1 VRLPGV
7 VVAFADTPSIY
18 VSTIDLYA
26 TSRDILRMT
35 EPTRHSPIDDAQ
47 GIAFSVTM
55 AGLGIHILNHMGF
68 VTGQTTGLA
77 VLIAHLT
84 GLPFP
89 AVYFAVTL
97 PFLALAWVRLGAH
110 FALKTLII
118 TAALSALVALLPGW
132 MELGRIEPA
141 LAALIIGLLFGIAAL
156 AAIRH
161 GGSFGG
167 LSVLWIELQDR
178 TGFKAGHAQ
187 LISDALI
194 FAAAA
199 LILPWDKLLYSF
211 LGASV
216 FALFLA
222 VNHRRDRYVAA

>member
-1 VRLPGV
+1 MPDRPDQL
-7 VVAFADTPSIY
+7 ADRP
-18 VSTIDLYA
+18 
-26 TSRDILRMT
+26 
-35 EPTRHSPIDDAQ
+35 RHSAVDDAQ
-47 GIAFSVTM
+47 GIAFGVTM
-55 AGLGIHILNHMGF
+55 AALGMHILTHMGF
-68 VTGQTTGLA
+68 VTGQTAGLA
-77 VLIAHLT
+77 VLIAHMT

-97 PFLALAWVRLGAH
+97 PFLVLAWWRIGAR
-110 FALKTLII
+110 FALKTLVI
-118 TAALSALVALLPGW
+118 TAALSALVALLPRW
-132 MELGRIEPA
+132 LELGEIEPA
-141 LAALIIGLLFGIAAL
+141 LAALLIGLLFGIAAL

-178 TGFKAGHAQ
+178 TGFRAGHAQ

-194 FAAAA
+194 FAVAA
-199 LILPWDKLLYSF
+199 LILPFDKLVYSF
-211 LGASV
+211 AGAAV

>member
-1 VRLPGV
+1 MHDSTAQL
-7 VVAFADTPSIY
+7 A
-18 VSTIDLYA
+18 VSSA
-26 TSRDILRMT
+26 
-35 EPTRHSPIDDAQ
+35 RHTALDDAQ

-55 AGLGIHILNHMGF
+55 AGLGIHILTHMGF

-89 AVYFAVTL
+89 AVYFAVSL
-97 PFLALAWVRLGAH
+97 PFLAVAWRRMGAR
-110 FALKTLII
+110 FALKTLLI
-118 TAALSALVALLPGW
+118 TAALSGLVALLPNW
-132 MELGRIEPA
+132 IELGRIEPA
-141 LAALIIGLLFGIAAL
+141 LAAVIFGLLFGIAAL

-187 LISDALI
+187 LLSDALI

-199 LILPWDKLLYSF
+199 LILPWDKLAYSA
-211 LGASV
+211 LGAAV

-222 VNHRRDRYVAA
+222 ANHRRDRYVVA

>member
-1 VRLPGV
+1 MPDRPDQISD
-7 VVAFADTPSIY
+7 AP
-18 VSTIDLYA
+18 
-26 TSRDILRMT
+26 
-35 EPTRHSPIDDAQ
+35 RHSALDDAQ

-55 AGLGIHILNHMGF
+55 AGLGIHILTHMGF

-77 VLIAHLT
+77 ILIAHLT

-97 PFLALAWVRLGAH
+97 PFLAIGWRRMGAR
-110 FALKTLII
+110 FALKTLVI
-118 TAALSALVALLPGW
+118 TAALSALVALLPRW
-132 MELGRIEPA
+132 IELGRIEPA
-141 LAALIIGLLFGIAAL
+141 LAAVLVGLLFGIAAL

-178 TGFKAGHAQ
+178 TGIRAGHAQ
-187 LISDALI
+187 LVSDVLI

-199 LILPWDKLLYSF
+199 LILPPEKLVYSF
-211 LGASV
+211 LGAAV

-222 VNHRRDRYVAA
+222 VNHRRDRYVVA

>member
-1 VRLPGV
+1 MSDQIANRHNALD
-7 VVAFADTPSIY
+7 DT
-18 VSTIDLYA
+18 
-26 TSRDILRMT
+26 
-35 EPTRHSPIDDAQ
+35 Q

-55 AGLGIHILNHMGF
+55 AGLGIHILTHMGF

-89 AVYFAVTL
+89 AVYFTVTL
-97 PFLALAWVRLGAH
+97 PFLAIAWHRMGAG
-110 FALKTLII
+110 FALKTLLI
-118 TAALSALVALLPGW
+118 TAALSVLVALLPRW
-132 MELGRIEPA
+132 LDIGRIEPA
-141 LAALIIGLLFGIAAL
+141 LAALLIGLLFGIAAL

-178 TGFKAGHAQ
+178 TGFRAGHAQ
-187 LISDALI
+187 LLSDALI
-194 FAAAA
+194 FAVAA
-199 LILPWDKLLYSF
+199 LILPWDKLAYSF
-211 LGASV
+211 VASAV

>member
-1 VRLPGV
+1 MPDRP
-7 VVAFADTPSIY
+7 DQINDRP
-18 VSTIDLYA
+18 
-26 TSRDILRMT
+26 
-35 EPTRHSPIDDAQ
+35 RHSAIDDAQ
-47 GIAFSVTM
+47 GIAFGVTM
-55 AGLGIHILNHMGF
+55 AALGMHILNHMGF
-68 VTGQTTGLA
+68 VTGQTTGIA
-77 VLIAHLT
+77 VLLAHLT

-97 PFLALAWVRLGAH
+97 PFLGLAWRRLGAR
-110 FALKTLII
+110 FALKTLLT
-118 TAALSALVALLPGW
+118 TAALSVLLALLPRW
-132 MELGRIEPA
+132 IDLGRIEPA
-141 LAALIIGLLFGIAAL
+141 FAALLIGLLFGIAAL

-187 LISDALI
+187 LISDVVI

-199 LILPWDKLLYSF
+199 LILPFDKLVYSF
-211 LGASV
+211 LASAV

-222 VNHRRDRYVAA
+222 VNHRRDRYVAV

>member
-1 VRLPGV
+1 MP
-7 VVAFADTPSIY
+7 DPI
-18 VSTIDLYA
+18 
-26 TSRDILRMT
+26 
-35 EPTRHSPIDDAQ
+35 PTRHSVSDDAQ

-55 AGLGIHILNHMGF
+55 AGLGLHILAHMGF

-77 VLIAHLT
+77 ILIAHLT

-89 AVYFAVTL
+89 PVYFALTL
-97 PFLALAWVRLGAH
+97 PFLAIAWRRMGAR
-110 FALKTLII
+110 FALKTLAI
-118 TAALSALVALLPGW
+118 TAALSALVALLPRW
-132 MELGRIEPA
+132 IELGRIEPA
-141 LAALIIGLLFGIAAL
+141 LAALLIGLLFGIAAL

-167 LSVLWIELQDR
+167 LSVLWIEVQDR

-187 LISDALI
+187 LISDAAI
-194 FAAAA
+194 FGVAA
-199 LILPWDKLLYSF
+199 LILPWEKLAYSF
-211 LGASV
+211 VAAAV